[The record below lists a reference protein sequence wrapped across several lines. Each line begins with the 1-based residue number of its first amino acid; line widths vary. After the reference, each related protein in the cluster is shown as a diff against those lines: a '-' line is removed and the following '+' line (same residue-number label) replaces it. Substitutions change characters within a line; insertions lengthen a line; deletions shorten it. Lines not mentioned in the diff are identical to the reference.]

1 MGERFLVDVTRRD
14 GTRQGRLDM
23 EEHEERRWCRKK
35 ILAGVGEVDMVSGA
49 RLASES
55 QVAEQK
61 LFLK

>member
-1 MGERFLVDVTRRD
+1 
-14 GTRQGRLDM
+14 M